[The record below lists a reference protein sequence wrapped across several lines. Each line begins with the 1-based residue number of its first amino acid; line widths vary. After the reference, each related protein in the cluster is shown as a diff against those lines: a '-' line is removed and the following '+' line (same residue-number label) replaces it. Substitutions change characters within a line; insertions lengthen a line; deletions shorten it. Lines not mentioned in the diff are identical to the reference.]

1 MTCHFMNVDEI
12 FIIFVSTCILYVEV
26 YFILMRKCTLSQIGE
41 VGFWAELVAKSK
53 NLVETDSEHSE
64 FPPLAHLDTN
74 IYSFGILLL
83 EIISGK
89 LLSSNEHGP
98 ILNWV
103 YVHWVFYWFSH
114 IWMRYILLYNQGY
127 FSTCTRQLNTWMIWA
142 ASTPWSIQLWNPSKI
157 TNSM

>member
-26 YFILMRKCTLSQIGE
+26 YFILMRECTLSQIGE

-89 LLSSNEHGP
+89 LLSSNEHGT

-103 YVHWVFYWFSH
+103 YVH
-114 IWMRYILLYNQGY
+114 
-127 FSTCTRQLNTWMIWA
+127 
-142 ASTPWSIQLWNPSKI
+142 
-157 TNSM
+157 